1 MHRSNKMT
9 LASNS
14 WGFLPF
20 WEIPTWVQVSLCPRL
35 YVRTW
40 VGLSTPLDFKT
51 CGSGCLK
58 LLPLLLI
65 FSTISPLLNVCIY
78 LARGNSEYLGKRNIQ
93 FSKGQNQIFLDFWKP
108 PVLATVLQG
117 LLINT
122 IINLYSIK
130 CRWYFDLSLPNF
142 LAKRFSFDVAFI
154 IVLKTKV
161 QFHFS
166 RIHGKI
172 LELIFDVMSSF

>member
-1 MHRSNKMT
+1 MDLLTTHNGRYY
-9 LASNS
+9 ARPY
-14 WGFLPF
+14 FLNNF
-20 WEIPTWVQVSLCPRL
+20 SSFE
-35 YVRTW
+35 RT
-40 VGLSTPLDFKT
+40 
-51 CGSGCLK
+51 
-58 LLPLLLI
+58 
-65 FSTISPLLNVCIY
+65 Y
-78 LARGNSEYLGKRNIQ
+78 LACENSEYLGKRNIQ